1 MQVVVTPGKKGKVTT
16 EEMSLVEV
24 GPRVCLQ
31 PIKIFAGSFGGPVL
45 YENPGYVSPNK
56 VSDAPDRCWTLSISS
71 ILPAQACRAAYS
83 PARQRKQT
91 QPGPVCLHVNYLK
104 LSVNFMHYCW
114 RRSGLQSRSRA
125 LGNTVR
131 R

>member
-1 MQVVVTPGKKGKVTT
+1 MTPGKKGKVST

-56 VSDAPDRCWTLSISS
+56 VSAMSRPDTKNFQVFVLCSAAPC
-71 ILPAQACRAAYS
+71 Y
-83 PARQRKQT
+83 K
-91 QPGPVCLHVNYLK
+91 K
-104 LSVNFMHYCW
+104 L
-114 RRSGLQSRSRA
+114 
-125 LGNTVR
+125 
-131 R
+131 

>member
-1 MQVVVTPGKKGKVTT
+1 VVQVVVTPGKKGKVTT

-56 VSDAPDRCWTLSISS
+56 VCGTLSRKHSLSS
-71 ILPAQACRAAYS
+71 SADVHIVSS
-83 PARQRKQT
+83 PARICLWAWARHRAVFSEVNCMHAADIHCCAQRQ
-91 QPGPVCLHVNYLK
+91 Y
-104 LSVNFMHYCW
+104 
-114 RRSGLQSRSRA
+114 
-125 LGNTVR
+125 
-131 R
+131 

>member
-56 VSDAPDRCWTLSISS
+56 VCDASGTPLVLQHFCSS
-71 ILPAQACRAAYS
+71 SMQSSGFFCLAKKGDTPCF
-83 PARQRKQT
+83 
-91 QPGPVCLHVNYLK
+91 VCLHT
-104 LSVNFMHYCW
+104 H
-114 RRSGLQSRSRA
+114 
-125 LGNTVR
+125 
-131 R
+131 